1 MLQGAV
7 TPADSM
13 AAVSHPIPPPPPAFS
28 QADWL
33 TFFYLPVTLWIVG
46 VIITVIILM
55 RRYTFGKWTKE
66 NPNPYENES
75 FAMPRGVMRG
85 ILSMSLLFIVLLL
98 EIVSL
103 QDRGFSE
110 GNMKELLIAF
120 QMMLAFYFGSK
131 VMHHV
136 TSADERKN
144 SEMATALST
153 SAKPVDKPIHFEDD
167 EAKG

>member
-1 MLQGAV
+1 MAEGAV
-7 TPADSM
+7 SKADTTLSQV
-13 AAVSHPIPPPPPAFS
+13 APFFS
-28 QADWL
+28 QADWV
-33 TFFYLPVTLWIVG
+33 TFFYLPVVLWILG
-46 VIITVIILM
+46 VIVVAIILM

-66 NPNPYENES
+66 NPNPYEGES

-85 ILSMSLLFIVLLL
+85 ILSISLLFIVMLL

-103 QDRGFSE
+103 QDRGFAE
-110 GNMKELLIAF
+110 GSMKELLVAF

-136 TSADERKN
+136 TSADARKTT
-144 SEMATALST
+144 EIATALS
-153 SAKPVDKPIHFEDD
+153 AGKPAESPTQFEDE